1 MAEVTD
7 ALEKCV
13 GTLKSSVSSEEF
25 STFVK
30 NTQATFDELNE
41 LLKGLKP
48 VVPLDIKPEEIQEKE
63 EIKEVDL
70 ETEPPFA
77 LITIQPK
84 GMKEAYLVGIG
95 KGLATDK
102 VFGTKEDAIRYVR
115 QKDWKVIASLM
126 KAALDAEL
134 NNNNQKEENNE

>member
-1 MAEVTD
+1 MAEVTS

-13 GTLKSSVSSEEF
+13 GTLKSSVSNEEF
-25 STFVK
+25 LTFVNSTK
-30 NTQATFDELNE
+30 ETFRELEE

-48 VVPLDIKPEEIQEKE
+48 VVPLNIKPEEIQEKE

-70 ETEPPFA
+70 EMEPPFA
-77 LITIQPK
+77 IITIQPK

-102 VFGTKEDAIRYVR
+102 VFGTKEDAVRYIR
-115 QKDWKVIASLM
+115 QKDWKIIASLM
-126 KAALDAEL
+126 KACLDTEL
-134 NNNNQKEENNE
+134 NNNQKEENNE